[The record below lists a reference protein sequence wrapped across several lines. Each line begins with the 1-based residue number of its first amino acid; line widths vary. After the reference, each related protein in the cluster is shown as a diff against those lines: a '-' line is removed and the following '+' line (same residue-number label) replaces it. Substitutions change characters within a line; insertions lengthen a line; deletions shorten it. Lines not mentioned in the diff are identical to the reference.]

1 MTQAKIALLP
11 DRGVVSVTG
20 ADARTFLDNMITNDM
35 GHLKDGCALF
45 TGLLSPQ
52 GKVLFDFFVVPVEGG
67 YLLDVARERSADL
80 AKRLAM
86 YKLRAAVVIA
96 DVSADA
102 VVFVVWGDDPHSFG
116 QASFIDSRLAALGLR
131 VYSKPSHVIDDAKAT
146 NGFAGS
152 AADYH
157 AHRIALGVPEGGQDF
172 AYGEVFPH
180 EVLMDQLNG
189 VSFTKGCYVG
199 QEIVSRMEHRG
210 TARKRFVRVT
220 SATPLSPRG
229 TDVFAGDVAIGLMGS
244 SDGMNG
250 LALLRLDRLAEFAA
264 KGVGLTVGGHPLIP
278 NPDDVVRLMP
288 KAPDVHAL

>member
-1 MTQAKIALLP
+1 MTQAKIAVLP
-11 DRGVVSVTG
+11 DRGIVSVTG

-35 GHLKDGCALF
+35 ALVDEARALF

-52 GKVLFDFFVVPVEGG
+52 GKVLFDFFVVPVDGG
-67 YLLDVARERSADL
+67 YLLDVARDKAGEL

-86 YKLRAAVVIA
+86 YKLRAAVAIS
-96 DVSADA
+96 DVSADT
-102 VVFVVWGDDPHSFG
+102 VVMALWGHDPHSFMKSACVDTRAVG
-116 QASFIDSRLAALGLR
+116 LGLR
-131 VYSKPSHVIDDAKAT
+131 LYSTPSHAIDDAKAT
-146 NGFAGS
+146 NGFDATAG
-152 AADYH
+152 DYH
-157 AHRIALGVPEGGQDF
+157 AHRIALGVPEGGRDF

-180 EVLMDQLNG
+180 EALMDQLSG

-220 SATPLSPRG
+220 SDVALPPRG
-229 TDVFAGDVAIGLMGS
+229 TDVLAGEVAIGLMGS

-264 KGVGLTVGGHPLIP
+264 KGVGLTVGGNALIP

>member
-1 MTQAKIALLP
+1 MTQAKIAVLQ
-11 DRGVVSVTG
+11 DRGVVAVTG

-35 GHLKDGCALF
+35 ALVREGRALF

-96 DVSADA
+96 DQSADA
-102 VVFVVWGDDPHSFG
+102 VVFAVWGPDPHSFG
-116 QASFIDSRLAALGLR
+116 QQQCVDTRHSALGVR
-131 VYSKPSHVIDDAKAT
+131 VYSKPVHMIDDANAT
-146 NGFAGS
+146 NGLDATP
-152 AADYH
+152 ADYQ

-172 AYGEVFPH
+172 AFGEVFPH
-180 EVLMDQLNG
+180 EALMDQLNG

-199 QEIVSRMEHRG
+199 QEIVARMEHRG
-210 TARKRFVRVT
+210 TARKRFVRV
-220 SATPLSPRG
+220 SAAQPLPPRG
-229 TDVFAGDVAIGLMGS
+229 TDILAGEVAIGVMGS
-244 SDGMNG
+244 NAGTQG

-264 KGVGLTVGGHPLIP
+264 KGVGVTVGSQPLLP
-278 NPDDVVRLMP
+278 NLDDVVRLMP
-288 KAPDVHAL
+288 KAPDVPAL

>member
-1 MTQAKIALLP
+1 MTQAKFTELP

-35 GHLKDGCALF
+35 ALVQEGRALF

-67 YLLDVARERSADL
+67 YLLDVAREKSADL

-96 DVSADA
+96 DQSADG
-102 VVFVVWGDDPHSFG
+102 VVFARWGADPHSFA
-116 QASFIDSRLAALGLR
+116 QASFIDTRASGLGLR
-131 VYSKPSHVIDDAKAT
+131 VYSTPSHRIDDAKAT
-146 NGFAGS
+146 NGFDATP
-152 AADYH
+152 ADYH
-157 AHRIALGVPEGGQDF
+157 AHRIAMGVPEGGQDF

-180 EVLMDQLNG
+180 EALMDQLNG

-220 SATPLSPRG
+220 SSAPLPPRG
-229 TDVFAGDVAIGLMGS
+229 TDVLAGEVAIGLMGS
-244 SDGMNG
+244 SDGLNG

-264 KGVGLTVGGHPLIP
+264 KGVGLTVGGYPLIP

-288 KAPDVHAL
+288 KVPDVHAL